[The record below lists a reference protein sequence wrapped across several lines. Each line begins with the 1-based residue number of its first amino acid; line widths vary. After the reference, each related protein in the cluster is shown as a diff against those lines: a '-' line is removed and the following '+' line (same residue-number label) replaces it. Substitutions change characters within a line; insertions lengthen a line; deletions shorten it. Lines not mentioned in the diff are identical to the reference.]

1 MPNCRS
7 TSNQNTRV
15 FAPHVI
21 LKQDTTRLAI
31 NLRSGEGYTLPTFI
45 AGDVI
50 RYDPNDL
57 SYKKSQ
63 ADSEQNAEV
72 FGVVEAASSGT
83 AVVVVSGSINYPSSR
98 LNEILDGGAG
108 GKDILF
114 LSDTVAGGLTGTIDL
129 QDGSVK
135 IIKPVLQVAPNSS
148 YNAVVVNYI
157 GYKTGSSA
165 EEQQAAMISGGVVF
179 GKEGLDN
186 DLFLDISEDRLLSV
200 SDYSVLY
207 ENYGTAGGN
216 YQELVT
222 VSSGILNNGY
232 ENKQVYQLTP
242 AGTKIKTGT
251 VKTVNTVLKTMV
263 IEKSPSVGVMDIN
276 SPVYV
281 NGTPLVLSS
290 TAITHFTVPKVE
302 TPEITQDGES
312 LVPYIKLKESSSVK
326 IPSEI
331 LVNTLTAN
339 TKISVGGIA
348 DLEARI
354 NTLQNQINLLNDR
367 VRAF

>member
-1 MPNCRS
+1 MPNPSS
-7 TSNQNTRV
+7 TSQNTRL

-21 LKQDTTRLAI
+21 LRQDTTRLTLDLKA
-31 NLRSGEGYTLPTFI
+31 GQGYTLPAFS

-50 RYDPNDL
+50 RYNPSQL
-57 SYKKSQ
+57 SYELSQ
-63 ADSEQNAEV
+63 ADTEVNAEV
-72 FGVVEAASSGT
+72 IGVVENATSST
-83 AVVVVSGSINYPSSR
+83 ATVVVSGSINYPSAR
-98 LNEILDGGAG
+98 LNAILDGGAG
-108 GKDILF
+108 DKDILF
-114 LSDTVAGGLTGTIDL
+114 LDETVAGGLTGTVDL
-129 QDGSVK
+129 SGGVK
-135 IIKPVLQVAPNSS
+135 IIKPVLQVAPHGQ
-148 YNAVVVNYI
+148 YNAIVQNYI
-157 GYKTGSSA
+157 GYKTGNSA

-251 VKTVNTVLKTMV
+251 VKTVNTALKTMV